1 MLRRRASPSSRRH
14 KPRAAD
20 PPTAPTPPPL
30 ASSSP
35 TQSVRHFITLNNRPY
50 PDAANGYNSDDETA
64 GRQVTDP

>member
-20 PPTAPTPPPL
+20 PPTAPTPPL

-50 PDAANGYNSDDETA
+50 PDVANGYNSDDETA
-64 GRQVTDP
+64 GRQVSDP